1 MKQWA
6 QRFKLR
12 GSNLLIVLGITAALF
27 AIVYFATTRTES
39 NIAQEMTVITADRGD
54 IEKIIMVTGTLKPSV
69 QVNVGAQVNGQIK
82 YLYAKQGDKV
92 FKGQILAEI
101 DPAIQKSDLRNAI
114 AKLSSV
120 RAQKASSEAILVQ
133 YRKAFERQKKLRK
146 DGSGIDSD
154 YEQAQAQYEAQQ
166 YQVKMNEA
174 LIVQS
179 EMEVE
184 TANANLS
191 YTQILAP
198 IAGEVLGIVAN
209 EGQTI
214 VSSQTA
220 PTILVLANLDKMQI
234 QTRISEADIQSVHSG
249 QPLYFYVLA
258 DPDKRY
264 EGTMGYVQP
273 VPQEALE
280 ERNMAS
286 ANNQQNNAVYYSGTF
301 EVDNKNRELKTSMTA
316 QVFIRVAQVK
326 GVVRIP
332 VNALGRSIAA
342 NEYEITVLNG
352 NQPETKTVVVGITD
366 RHFIQIIQ
374 GLEEGEQVIVSNNIG
389 VS

>member
-1 MKQWA
+1 MLVFA
-6 QRFKLR
+6 MVAYITV
-12 GSNLLIVLGITAALF
+12 LLSQPQQNEQTQV
-27 AIVYFATTRTES
+27 V
-39 NIAQEMTVITADRGD
+39 TVDRGD
-54 IEKIIMVTGTLKPSV
+54 IEKVIMVTGTLKPSV

-120 RAQKASSEAILVQ
+120 RAQKASSEAMLLQ
-133 YRKAFERQKKLRK
+133 YRKAFERQKKLRR
-146 DGSGIDSD
+146 DGSGVESD
-154 YEQAQAQYEAQQ
+154 YEQAQAQYEAQK

-191 YTQILAP
+191 YTQIMAP
-198 IAGEVLGIVAN
+198 IEGEVLGIVAN

-220 PTILVLANLDKMQI
+220 PTILVLANLDKMQV
-234 QTRISEADIQSVHSG
+234 QTRISEADIQLVNSG
-249 QPLYFYVLA
+249 QPLSFYVLA
-258 DPDKRY
+258 DPEKRY

-280 ERNMAS
+280 ERNITNP
-286 ANNQQNNAVYYSGTF
+286 NNQQNNAVYYTGTF
-301 EVDNKNRELKTSMTA
+301 EVDNKNRALKTSMTA
-316 QVFIRVAQVK
+316 QVFIRVAEAK
-326 GVVRIP
+326 GVVRLP
-332 VNALGRSIAA
+332 VMALGRSIAA
-342 NEYEITVLNG
+342 NEYEVTVFKDNQRITR
-352 NQPETKTVVVGITD
+352 TVTIGISDRQFVQVVDGVD
-366 RHFIQIIQ
+366 
-374 GLEEGEQVIVSNNIG
+374 EGEQVVVTNAIG
-389 VS
+389 AN